1 MYGANYWKDLD
12 KMLAYIDV
20 LSIHC
25 PYTPETFHLLSKR
38 RLRLLK
44 KNCVVINTS
53 RGEIIDEESL
63 ADLLFRK
70 KLGGQGLMY
79 LNMSPKSLK
88 NFLNQIMLFCF
99 LTLVLQQVK
108 VVKQWVK
115 GYLKIFYFLLKVKL
129 SLT

>member
-1 MYGANYWKDLD
+1 
-12 KMLAYIDV
+12 MLAYIDV

-63 ADLLFRK
+63 ADLLLEK
-70 KLGGQGLMY
+70 KLEEQGLMY

-88 NFLNQIMLFCF
+88 NFLNQIMLFYF

-115 GYLKIFYFLLKVKL
+115 GYLKIFNFLLKVKL
-129 SLT
+129 CLT